1 MYEIDFLPVESANGP
16 GSKSGD
22 AIAMRF
28 SVGSDSAVVVIDGG
42 FTDTGDDLAAH
53 IKKYYETAYIDL
65 MISTHPDA
73 DHINGLARLMEQTT
87 VGELLVHRPR
97 LHARDVTEFSNIEAV
112 DNLIKVATDA
122 GVKVTEPFTGLTRF
136 GDQIRILGPT
146 EAYYEDL
153 LTQSLDQERSGFA
166 AKSRLLAS
174 LELSSEVDFLKRFLQ
189 FMPEETLTDEV
200 ETSPRNSTSVIT
212 LLTVDGHRFMF
223 TGDAGIQSLEKAA
236 DEYERVYGAFNVRG
250 LKFFQGPHHGSR
262 RNLGPTI
269 LDRMFGTESSPFGS
283 FDSIISSAKAS
294 TKHPSPKVV
303 NALKRRG
310 GRVYATEGTT
320 ICEPSIDAPSRGW
333 ITLDPLPTLVED
345 DDAE

>member
-1 MYEIDFLPVESANGP
+1 MYQIDFLPVESAAGP

-28 SVGSDSAVVVIDGG
+28 SIGSTWVVVVIDGG

-53 IKKYYETAYIDL
+53 IEKYYGTSYIDL

-97 LHARDVTEFSNIEAV
+97 LHARSVTEFSNIEAV
-112 DNLIKVATDA
+112 DNLIKVATEA
-122 GVKVTEPFTGLTRF
+122 GTKVTEPFTGLTRF
-136 GDQIRILGPT
+136 GDHIRILGPT
-146 EAYYEDL
+146 EAYYEEL
-153 LTQSLDQERSGFA
+153 ISEYLEEERTGVA
-166 AKSRLLAS
+166 AKARLIAS
-174 LELSSEVDFLKRFLQ
+174 LQFSSELDLLKRFLQ
-189 FMPEETLTDEV
+189 SMPAETLTDDV
-200 ETSPRNSTSVIT
+200 ETSPRNSTSVVT
-212 LLTVDGHRFMF
+212 LLTVDSRRFMF

-236 DEYERVYGAFNVRG
+236 DEYERLHGSFASSG
-250 LKFFQGPHHGSR
+250 LRFFQGPHHGSR

-269 LDRMFGTESSPFGS
+269 LDRMFGSESAPFGS
-283 FDSIISSAKAS
+283 FISIISSAKAS
-294 TKHPSPKVV
+294 VKHPSPKVV

-310 GRVYATEGTT
+310 GSVYATEGVT

-333 ITLDPLPTLVED
+333 VTLNPLPALVED
-345 DDAE
+345 NDD